1 MIVYRKGETLRL
13 LRHTAPDPPFW
24 AAGTVLPYSPK
35 RTTPLAIDWVNLLA
49 TGSESEQVDVAE
61 APGETIARS
70 PYLRSPLLVDA
81 TGPGE
86 LVYRRGEESARA
98 ALEGGLTLIHL
109 ITTDGA
115 VPEIRS
121 AALTLAIA
129 AWPPS
134 REALES
140 LAARAAARDIR
151 FGVVIP
157 VIPPETTDLSLLE
170 SIADIAKRNGA
181 RFLAAVP
188 IDLEP
193 TARHALAAARE
204 LDDEAFAALFESD
217 LDLLTVATER
227 HIAALARER
236 GLDDL
241 VRIDLPRPSNWSAAA
256 ALASTANRMI
266 RMDRD
271 VELGWEILRASR
283 TVAALGKPLERIAD
297 AASLSIIEPI
307 DPMIAAALE
316 EWLESGT
323 SELMEEIDQAWR
335 LRRDYGVA

>member
-1 MIVYRKGETLRL
+1 MIVYRKGSALRL

-35 RTTPLAIDWVNLLA
+35 RTTPLAIDWVNLIA
-49 TGSESEQVDVAE
+49 TGSESETIEIAD

-86 LVYRRGEESARA
+86 LIYRRGEEASRA
-98 ALEGGLTLIHL
+98 AVESGLTLLEL
-109 ITTDGA
+109 ITTDG
-115 VPEIRS
+115 VIPDIRNDRF
-121 AALTLAIA
+121 TLAIA
-129 AWPPS
+129 AWPP
-134 REALES
+134 REDALDE
-140 LAARAAARDIR
+140 LAAEASARGIR

-157 VIPPETTDLSLLE
+157 VIPPETTDLALL
-170 SIADIAKRNGA
+170 AALAAVAARNGA

-217 LDLLTVATER
+217 LELLTVATER
-227 HIAALARER
+227 HIAALAREN
-236 GLDDL
+236 GMDDL
-241 VRIDLPRPSNWSAAA
+241 VRLDLGKPSNWSAASE
-256 ALASTANRMI
+256 LASTANRMI

-283 TVAALGKPLERIAD
+283 TVAALGKPLERIAN

-307 DPMIAAALE
+307 EPMIAGALE
-316 EWLESGT
+316 QWLERGT
-323 SELMEEIDQAWR
+323 SDLMDDVDRAWR

>member
-1 MIVYRKGETLRL
+1 MIVYRKGSALRL

-35 RTTPLAIDWVNLLA
+35 RTTPLAIDWVNLIA
-49 TGSESEQVDVAE
+49 TGSDSETVEIAD

-86 LVYRRGEESARA
+86 LIYRRGEEASRA
-98 ALEGGLTLIHL
+98 AIDGGLTLLEL
-109 ITTDGA
+109 ITTDGVIPA
-115 VPEIRS
+115 IRNDRF
-121 AALTLAIA
+121 TLAIA
-129 AWPPS
+129 AWPP
-134 REALES
+134 REDALAE
-140 LAARAAARDIR
+140 LATEAAASGIR

-157 VIPPETTDLSLLE
+157 VIPPETTDLALL
-170 SIADIAKRNGA
+170 STLAALAARNGA
-181 RFLAAVP
+181 KFLAAVP

-217 LDLLTVATER
+217 LELLTVATER
-227 HIAALARER
+227 HIAALAREH
-236 GLDDL
+236 GMDDL
-241 VRIDLPRPSNWSAAA
+241 VRLDLGQPSNWSAAS

-271 VELGWEILRASR
+271 VELGWQILRASR
-283 TVAALGKPLERIAD
+283 TVAALGKPLERIAN

-307 DPMIAAALE
+307 EPMIAEALE
-316 EWLESGT
+316 QWLENGT
-323 SELMEEIDQAWR
+323 SDLMDDVDTAWR

>member
-1 MIVYRKGETLRL
+1 MIVYRKGATLRL

-24 AAGTVLPYSPK
+24 AAGTVLPYSTR
-35 RTTPLAIDWVNLLA
+35 RTAPVAIDWVNLIA
-49 TGSESEQVDVAE
+49 SGIDNETVEVAE
-61 APGETIARS
+61 APGESIARS
-70 PYLRSPLLVDA
+70 PYLHSPLLVDA

-86 LVYRRGEESARA
+86 LIYRRGEQAARA
-98 ALEGGLTLIHL
+98 AVAAGLTLLEL
-109 ITTDGA
+109 ITADGTIPA
-115 VPEIRS
+115 IQSEL
-121 AALTLAIA
+121 LTVAIA
-129 AWPPS
+129 AWPADPERIAS
-134 REALES
+134 QAKE
-140 LAARAAARDIR
+140 AAAAGIR

-157 VIPPETTDLSLLE
+157 VIPPETTELALLE
-170 SIADIAKRNGA
+170 AIADVAHGAGA

-193 TARHALAAARE
+193 TARHALAASRE

-217 LDLLTVATER
+217 LELLTVSTER

-241 VRIDLPRPSNWSAAA
+241 VRIDVRRPSNWPAAA

-283 TVAALGKPLERIAD
+283 TVAALGKPLERIAN

-307 DPMIAAALE
+307 DPMIAGALE
-316 EWLESGT
+316 EWLERGS
-323 SELMEEIDQAWR
+323 SELMEDVDRDWR
-335 LRRDYGVA
+335 LRRDYGV